1 MDCLR
6 AHPAALRS
14 YATRRAHG
22 AWRMAHCSKQP
33 TAAYRSTQP
42 AAAAHSLLQQ
52 HAAYCSTQPTAAHS
66 LLQHAGCTYLH
77 LKPTQPRTRTR
88 THTHTQAAQLAAA
101 RFADL
106 AAAAHRAPAASRAH
120 IVADAAAAPF
130 EAALRALLGRSAARR
145 APAAACAAEPLESLL
160 LLAPPAASSAASSAA
175 IAAAPPRKSEPGRR
189 PRSRSRPSLAA
200 ADAVEIDLTLD
211 EEGEDDAFQAPR
223 VARRALATAP
233 APAAPGPPT
242 TETATVTATD
252 ATSTASAAAATATH
266 RSTDVAVV
274 VVADAAAGA
283 AHEAA
288 IEAADK
294 AAGAAAAALCAAGGL
309 AVGSCGSL
317 HAAEAE
323 GWGALRAARPLAARM
338 SLGWVCC
345 SVLTVQV
352 LLPVYSTVYAR
363 YTHGACSPASL
374 LAVVTSTC
382 PHTLLP
388 QIAALERRRA
398 YPAAAA
404 LLRLLL
410 RAPFCAGRC
419 GRRFKVAPF
428 LDDGIASRCR
438 LASLTAQGAPA
449 HPGAGSAARPSQQPG
464 RRHAALLRGALE
476 KVLNSGG
483 EAYSIIV
490 LSAIHDNA
498 VGATGGFASASTP
511 STRRDGAPR
520 HRSWRGS
527 RAPRSPSPTCAP
539 DPP

>member
-1 MDCLR
+1 M
-6 AHPAALRS
+6 
-14 YATRRAHG
+14 
-22 AWRMAHCSKQP
+22 
-33 TAAYRSTQP
+33 
-42 AAAAHSLLQQ
+42 
-52 HAAYCSTQPTAAHS
+52 
-66 LLQHAGCTYLH
+66 
-77 LKPTQPRTRTR
+77 
-88 THTHTQAAQLAAA
+88 
-101 RFADL
+101 
-106 AAAAHRAPAASRAH
+106 
-120 IVADAAAAPF
+120 
-130 EAALRALLGRSAARR
+130 
-145 APAAACAAEPLESLL
+145 
-160 LLAPPAASSAASSAA
+160 
-175 IAAAPPRKSEPGRR
+175 
-189 PRSRSRPSLAA
+189 
-200 ADAVEIDLTLD
+200 EIDLTLD

-233 APAAPGPPT
+233 APAAPGPPA
-242 TETATVTATD
+242 TETATATD

-266 RSTDVAVV
+266 RSTDAAVDVAVV

-283 AHEAA
+283 AADEAA

-352 LLPVYSTVYAR
+352 LLPVYNTVYAR

-374 LAVVTSTC
+374 LAVVTSTF

-438 LASLTAQGAPA
+438 LASLTVQGAPA

-464 RRHAALLRGALE
+464 RRHAALLRDALE
-476 KVLNSGG
+476 RW
-483 EAYSIIV
+483 Y
-490 LSAIHDNA
+490 
-498 VGATGGFASASTP
+498 
-511 STRRDGAPR
+511 
-520 HRSWRGS
+520 
-527 RAPRSPSPTCAP
+527 
-539 DPP
+539 

>member
-1 MDCLR
+1 M
-6 AHPAALRS
+6 
-14 YATRRAHG
+14 AHG
-22 AWRMAHCSKQP
+22 AWRMAQCMVHGAWCMVHCSKQP
-33 TAAYRSTQP
+33 TAACCSTQP
-42 AAAAHSLLQQ
+42 TAAAHSLLQQ
-52 HAAYCSTQPTAAHS
+52 HTAYCSTQPTAAARRVH
-66 LLQHAGCTYLH
+66 LPTHGAPTPH
-77 LKPTQPRTRTR
+77 LKPTQPRTHTR
-88 THTHTQAAQLAAA
+88 THTYTQAAQLAAA

-160 LLAPPAASSAASSAA
+160 LLAPPASSSAAPSAA

-233 APAAPGPPT
+233 APAAPGPPA

-283 AHEAA
+283 AADEAA

-352 LLPVYSTVYAR
+352 LLPVYNTVYAR

-382 PHTLLP
+382 PHTLLS

-428 LDDGIASRCR
+428 LDDDIADDIASRCR

-449 HPGAGSAARPSQQPG
+449 HPGAESAARPSQQPG
-464 RRHAALLRGALE
+464 RRHAALLRAPL
-476 KVLNSGG
+476 
-483 EAYSIIV
+483 
-490 LSAIHDNA
+490 
-498 VGATGGFASASTP
+498 
-511 STRRDGAPR
+511 RDG
-520 HRSWRGS
+520 
-527 RAPRSPSPTCAP
+527 TE
-539 DPP
+539 